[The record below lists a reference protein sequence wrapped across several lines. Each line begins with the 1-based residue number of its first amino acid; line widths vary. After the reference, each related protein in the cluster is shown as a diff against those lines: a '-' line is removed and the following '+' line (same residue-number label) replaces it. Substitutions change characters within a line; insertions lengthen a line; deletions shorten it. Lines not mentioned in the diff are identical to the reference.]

1 MPIHIDNRIASTLW
15 NALAD
20 GLDGLIN
27 NDFIQRI
34 TGNPSASLPRVPIV
48 PIAGDK
54 QSVLPNA
61 DNTDNL
67 PGKDPVPSSSEVT
80 PTLPGDDRL
89 DDHTDYSFLEYLEG
103 LFASAGAENETN
115 RLYNSAQ
122 AALNR
127 EFQHNES
134 QLQRDWYEAMSSSAY
149 QRAMADMKSAG
160 LNPIL
165 AYSQGGAASAGTG
178 VPTGSAASYNVGSGD
193 TLSNVLTALADMI
206 SSLTGASAS
215 KIDKAFKLFKLA
227 GG

>member
-1 MPIHIDNRIASTLW
+1 MPAFPSVNLIQVIKDAMTPGTSTNRVFGVP
-15 NALAD
+15 NP
-20 GLDGLIN
+20 
-27 NDFIQRI
+27 
-34 TGNPSASLPRVPIV
+34 NPSTFIDKNTVKPEATLPQDDLLDVP
-48 PIAGDK
+48 
-54 QSVLPNA
+54 Q
-61 DNTDNL
+61 DNL
-67 PGKDPVPSSSEVT
+67 TLRPPSSEAT

-89 DDHTDYSFLEYLEG
+89 DDNSDYSFLEYLEG

-149 QRAMADMKSAG
+149 QRAMKDMKAAG
-160 LNPIL
+160 FNPIL
-165 AYSQGGAASAGTG
+165 AYSQGGAAAAGTG

-193 TLSNVLTALADMI
+193 TLSNILTSVADLVNAL
-206 SSLTGASAS
+206 SGASAS
-215 KIDKAFKLFKLA
+215 KIDKLFKIFKMS

>member
-1 MPIHIDNRIASTLW
+1 MPLFPQSNFV
-15 NALAD
+15 NAIQSIFNPGSALNKIF
-20 GLDGLIN
+20 GIIN
-27 NDFIQRI
+27 PGAFKPL
-34 TGNPSASLPRVPIV
+34 TPSIV
-48 PIAGDK
+48 
-54 QSVLPNA
+54 
-61 DNTDNL
+61 
-67 PGKDPVPSSSEVT
+67 PVPSVPINPKDDVLEPSSPEPSAPEPSAPEPSS

-89 DDHTDYSFLEYLEG
+89 DDFTDYNFLEYLEG

-149 QRAMADMKSAG
+149 QRAMKDMKAAG

-165 AYSQGGAASAGTG
+165 AYSQGGAASSGTG

-193 TLSNVLTALADMI
+193 TLSNILMAVSDLV
-206 SSLTGASAS
+206 SSLSGASAS
-215 KIDKAFKLFKLA
+215 KIDKMFKIFKMA